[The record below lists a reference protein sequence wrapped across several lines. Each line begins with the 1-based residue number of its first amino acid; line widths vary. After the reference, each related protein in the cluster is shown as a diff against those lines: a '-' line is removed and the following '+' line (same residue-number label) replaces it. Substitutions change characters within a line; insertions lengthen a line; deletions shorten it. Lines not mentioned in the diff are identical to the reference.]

1 MLQTVLM
8 FLAPPDNPAGAEKR
22 LEKRLEKRSVPMATR
37 ARPGASTGWD
47 EAGIAGSSQNQGECV
62 VSWLAVVGNALG
74 FSLLIAGIW
83 LVLRL
88 AEFVLA

>member
-8 FLAPPDNPAGAEKR
+8 FLAPPDNPAGA
-22 LEKRLEKRSVPMATR
+22 EKRLEKRSVPMATR